1 MSTMYERIE
10 QLCKDNLITIT
21 EMCRE
26 LKIGRSSL
34 SELGR
39 GRSKKLNATSTVKIA
54 NYFSVS
60 PEYLADGIPE
70 SVQKHFIPEPQREEI
85 KSSARATVNDL
96 SKDLRERIEAQITVY
111 ECLFSRSYQS
121 QGYDSRHVCFEDYVA
136 MMLNQNRQEQ
146 LIPSD
151 VFSALV
157 SVYGQKEGI
166 EEGKSYAI
174 ISNVQVVSKPTF
186 ALSESEKQ
194 HIKKYRSLDHYGR
207 KAVDS
212 LMDIELERCSVVVE
226 LPRLI
231 TLPMADL
238 PASAGTGQWLDENT
252 HFEDIDVIDTP
263 QARTANIII
272 KVSGDSMEPL
282 YHDGDA
288 LLVQRKAE
296 VEQGEIGVFIID
308 GCGYIKKLGHNEL
321 ISVNPEYDNIVLTSD
336 NAAVCFGKVVG
347 LAQFPK

>member
-1 MSTMYERIE
+1 MTFGNRLKQARENKGYNQKQFAERLGVTPTRLNYWE
-10 QLCKDNLITIT
+10 KDKREPDVAIIKQIAQILDVSSDWLIGNNLINVDIT
-21 EMCRE
+21 
-26 LKIGRSSL
+26 L
-34 SELGR
+34 S
-39 GRSKKLNATSTVKIA
+39 
-54 NYFSVS
+54 
-60 PEYLADGIPE
+60 
-70 SVQKHFIPEPQREEI
+70 
-85 KSSARATVNDL
+85 VN
-96 SKDLRERIEAQITVY
+96 
-111 ECLFSRSYQS
+111 
-121 QGYDSRHVCFEDYVA
+121 
-136 MMLNQNRQEQ
+136 
-146 LIPSD
+146 
-151 VFSALV
+151 
-157 SVYGQKEGI
+157 
-166 EEGKSYAI
+166 
-174 ISNVQVVSKPTF
+174 
-186 ALSESEKQ
+186 EKQ

-238 PASAGTGQWLDENT
+238 PASAGTGQWLDENG

-282 YHDGDA
+282 FHDGDA

-321 ISVNPEYDNIVLTSD
+321 ISVNPEYNNITLTSD

>member
-1 MSTMYERIE
+1 MTFGNRLKQARENKGYNQKQFAERLGVTPTRLNYWE
-10 QLCKDNLITIT
+10 KDKREPDVAIIKQIAQILDVSSDWLIGNNLINVDIT
-21 EMCRE
+21 
-26 LKIGRSSL
+26 L
-34 SELGR
+34 S
-39 GRSKKLNATSTVKIA
+39 A
-54 NYFSVS
+54 N
-60 PEYLADGIPE
+60 
-70 SVQKHFIPEPQREEI
+70 
-85 KSSARATVNDL
+85 
-96 SKDLRERIEAQITVY
+96 
-111 ECLFSRSYQS
+111 
-121 QGYDSRHVCFEDYVA
+121 
-136 MMLNQNRQEQ
+136 
-146 LIPSD
+146 
-151 VFSALV
+151 
-157 SVYGQKEGI
+157 
-166 EEGKSYAI
+166 
-174 ISNVQVVSKPTF
+174 
-186 ALSESEKQ
+186 EKQ

-238 PASAGTGQWLDENT
+238 PASAGTGQWLDENG

-282 YHDGDA
+282 FHDGDA

-321 ISVNPEYDNIVLTSD
+321 ISVNPEYNNITLTSD

>member
-1 MSTMYERIE
+1 MTFGNRLKQARENKGYNQKQFAERLGVTPTRLNYWE
-10 QLCKDNLITIT
+10 KDKREPDVAIIKQIAQILDVSSDWLIGNNLISVDIT
-21 EMCRE
+21 
-26 LKIGRSSL
+26 LSS
-34 SELGR
+34 
-39 GRSKKLNATSTVKIA
+39 
-54 NYFSVS
+54 
-60 PEYLADGIPE
+60 D
-70 SVQKHFIPEPQREEI
+70 
-85 KSSARATVNDL
+85 
-96 SKDLRERIEAQITVY
+96 
-111 ECLFSRSYQS
+111 
-121 QGYDSRHVCFEDYVA
+121 
-136 MMLNQNRQEQ
+136 
-146 LIPSD
+146 
-151 VFSALV
+151 
-157 SVYGQKEGI
+157 
-166 EEGKSYAI
+166 
-174 ISNVQVVSKPTF
+174 
-186 ALSESEKQ
+186 EKQ

-212 LMDIELERCSVVVE
+212 LLDIELERCSAVVE

-238 PASAGTGQWLDENT
+238 PASAGAGQWLDENG

-288 LLVQRKAE
+288 LLVKRQDRM
-296 VEQGEIGVFIID
+296 EQGEIGVFIID

-321 ISVNPEYDNIVLTSD
+321 ISVNPEYDNITLTSD

>member
-1 MSTMYERIE
+1 MTFGNRLKQARENKGYNQKQFAERLGVTPTRLNYWE
-10 QLCKDNLITIT
+10 KDKREPDVAIIKQIAQILDVSSDWLIGNNLINVDIT
-21 EMCRE
+21 
-26 LKIGRSSL
+26 L
-34 SELGR
+34 S
-39 GRSKKLNATSTVKIA
+39 A
-54 NYFSVS
+54 N
-60 PEYLADGIPE
+60 
-70 SVQKHFIPEPQREEI
+70 
-85 KSSARATVNDL
+85 
-96 SKDLRERIEAQITVY
+96 
-111 ECLFSRSYQS
+111 
-121 QGYDSRHVCFEDYVA
+121 
-136 MMLNQNRQEQ
+136 
-146 LIPSD
+146 
-151 VFSALV
+151 
-157 SVYGQKEGI
+157 
-166 EEGKSYAI
+166 
-174 ISNVQVVSKPTF
+174 
-186 ALSESEKQ
+186 EKQ

-212 LMDIELERCSVVVE
+212 LMDIELERCSMVVE

-238 PASAGTGQWLDENT
+238 PASAGTGQWLDENG

-282 YHDGDA
+282 FHDGDA

-321 ISVNPEYDNIVLTSD
+321 ISVNPEYDNITLTSD
-336 NAAVCFGKVVG
+336 NAAECYGKVVG

>member
-1 MSTMYERIE
+1 M
-10 QLCKDNLITIT
+10 KDTNIRQTIT
-21 EMCRE
+21 RNLNE
-26 LKIGRSSL
+26 LMEKNRIRAIDLAEAVGVSKSAVSHWLAGDNSPNIEVLAKICQVYGVKM
-34 SELGR
+34 SE
-39 GRSKKLNATSTVKIA
+39 
-54 NYFSVS
+54 
-60 PEYLADGIPE
+60 
-70 SVQKHFIPEPQREEI
+70 
-85 KSSARATVNDL
+85 
-96 SKDLRERIEAQITVY
+96 
-111 ECLFSRSYQS
+111 
-121 QGYDSRHVCFEDYVA
+121 
-136 MMLNQNRQEQ
+136 MLNDRTE
-146 LIPSD
+146 
-151 VFSALV
+151 
-157 SVYGQKEGI
+157 
-166 EEGKSYAI
+166 
-174 ISNVQVVSKPTF
+174 
-186 ALSESEKQ
+186 LSPAEKQ

-238 PASAGTGQWLDENT
+238 PASAGTGQWLDENG

-282 YHDGDA
+282 FHDGDA
-288 LLVQRKAE
+288 LLVQRQDRM
-296 VEQGEIGVFIID
+296 EQGEIGVFIID

-321 ISVNPEYDNIVLTSD
+321 ISVNPEYNNITLTSD

>member
-1 MSTMYERIE
+1 MTFGNRLKQARENKGYNQKQFAERLGVTPTRLNYWE
-10 QLCKDNLITIT
+10 KDKREPDVAIIKQIAQILDVSSDWLIGNNLINVDI
-21 EMCRE
+21 M
-26 LKIGRSSL
+26 L
-34 SELGR
+34 S
-39 GRSKKLNATSTVKIA
+39 A
-54 NYFSVS
+54 N
-60 PEYLADGIPE
+60 
-70 SVQKHFIPEPQREEI
+70 
-85 KSSARATVNDL
+85 
-96 SKDLRERIEAQITVY
+96 
-111 ECLFSRSYQS
+111 
-121 QGYDSRHVCFEDYVA
+121 
-136 MMLNQNRQEQ
+136 
-146 LIPSD
+146 
-151 VFSALV
+151 
-157 SVYGQKEGI
+157 
-166 EEGKSYAI
+166 
-174 ISNVQVVSKPTF
+174 
-186 ALSESEKQ
+186 EKQ

-212 LMDIELERCSVVVE
+212 LIDIELERCSVVVE

-238 PASAGTGQWLDENT
+238 PASAGTGQWLDENG

-282 YHDGDA
+282 FHDGDA

-296 VEQGEIGVFIID
+296 VEQGEIGIFVVD

-321 ISVNPEYDNIVLTSD
+321 ISVNPEYDNITLTSD